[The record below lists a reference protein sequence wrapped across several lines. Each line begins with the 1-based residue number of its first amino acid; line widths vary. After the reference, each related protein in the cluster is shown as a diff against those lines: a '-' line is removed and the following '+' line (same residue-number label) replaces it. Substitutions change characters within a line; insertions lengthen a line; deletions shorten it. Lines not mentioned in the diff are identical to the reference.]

1 MGKEPSLAFW
11 EFHCPECHF
20 GHAEHGHLLGAHDV
34 YCMVCLEENDQFIL
48 LYRWQAV
55 EFDEPASKEPKV
67 SLSGILCEGSY

>member
-1 MGKEPSLAFW
+1 MAKETSRESLAFW

-55 EFDEPASKEPKV
+55 ESDEPASKNKSPQAPPEK
-67 SLSGILCEGSY
+67 G